1 MQVVIEMAERIF
13 VVDDEA
19 KIRSVMKAYLEREG
33 YEVEEEGNGRQAL
46 ERIREG
52 GFDMVILDLMLPE
65 MSGEMVCAETRKF
78 TDMPILMLTAKKEEM
93 SRLQGLSLGAD
104 DYVVKPF
111 SPKEIVLRVQAI
123 LRRSR
128 KMQEAARETVFSYN
142 DGYLLLD
149 DLEKMVK
156 VAGEEA
162 SLTGNEYDILNVMA
176 KNPDRTFS
184 REDIIELAFGYD
196 YEGYDR
202 TVDTYI
208 KTLRKKIE
216 PDPKK
221 PELIVTVYGM
231 GYKFKGRKDRQ
242 A

>member
-1 MQVVIEMAERIF
+1 MAAHIL
-13 VVDDEA
+13 VVDDES
-19 KIRSVMKAYLEREG
+19 KIRSVIKAYLEREG
-33 YEVEEEGNGRQAL
+33 YEVSEEGNGKQAF
-46 ERIREG
+46 ERIKNNPY
-52 GFDMVILDLMLPE
+52 DMVILDLMLPE
-65 MSGEMVCAETRKF
+65 MSGEMICSETRKF
-78 TDMPILMLTAKKEEM
+78 SDVPILMLTAKKEEM

-123 LRRSR
+123 LRRV
-128 KMQEAARETVFSYN
+128 KPTETAQEVTRLSYN
-142 DGYLLLD
+142 DGYLTID
-149 DLEKMVK
+149 DKEKVVTK
-156 VAGEEA
+156 NNAEVN
-162 SLTGNEYDILNVMA
+162 LTSNEYDILSVMA

-216 PDPKK
+216 PDAKK
-221 PELIVTVYGM
+221 PEFIVTVYGM
-231 GYKFKGRKDRQ
+231 GYKFKGKKDK